1 MCLYLALMLNKRR
14 RFVKYVELP
23 FRLEYNKNMP
33 NENKKILLFD
43 FGMGDARAALVE
55 KNENT
60 INFLTFSQENFALEQ
75 KELVLKDAT
84 EVCAKLKDDLYT
96 KSGQEAEKIII
107 GLPSSFVE
115 CVSLNEKFKRDD
127 PDKKISAEELKKIEK
142 ALVGLAYKKLEE
154 SKELKEKN
162 LDHIY
167 TDFNCYN
174 INGYQI
180 DNILNK
186 TGSEIEIS
194 AVVNFI
200 SRSDHDFLNHTLI
213 KNLSLPITKIL
224 FSPLELS
231 RLYKFKNPQFSAI
244 IMYITQKSS
253 TLVLAQKN
261 ALSHIEAWPEGLEQ
275 ILEEKSGS
283 AFEKQLEV
291 YLKKISIFGSPPK
304 EILLAGLG
312 AQESVKEILT
322 HHTLPENL
330 TFNTLNLQNLKLD
343 PEKYKCF
350 GEKDTLEK
358 NLSIIALGEN
368 LINYG
373 I

>member
-1 MCLYLALMLNKRR
+1 
-14 RFVKYVELP
+14 
-23 FRLEYNKNMP
+23 MP

-55 KNENT
+55 KSGASVN
-60 INFLTFSQENFALEQ
+60 LLAFSQENFVLEQ
-75 KELVLKDAT
+75 KELILKDAAD
-84 EVCAKLKDDLYT
+84 VCAKLKDDLYK
-96 KSGQEAEKIII
+96 KSEQEAEEIVV
-107 GLPSSFVE
+107 GLPPSFVE
-115 CVSLNEKFKRDD
+115 CISLNEKFKRDD
-127 PDKKISAEELKKIEK
+127 PDKKISAQELEKIEK

-180 DNILNK
+180 DDILNK
-186 TGSEIEIS
+186 TGNEVEIG

-200 SRSDHDFLNHTLI
+200 SRSDHDFLNHILI
-213 KNLSLPITKIL
+213 KNLSLPIKKIL

-231 RLYKFKNPQFSAI
+231 RFYKFKNPQFSAI
-244 IMYITQKSS
+244 IMYIAQKSS
-253 TLVLAQKN
+253 ALVSTQKGTVSHVETL
-261 ALSHIEAWPEGLEQ
+261 PEGLEQ
-275 ILEEKSGS
+275 ILEEGSGN
-283 AFEKQLEV
+283 AFEKQLEI
-291 YLKKISIFGSPPK
+291 YLKKISAFGSLPK

-322 HHTLPENL
+322 RHTLPENL
-330 TFNTLNLQNLKLD
+330 TFGALSLQNLKLD

-358 NLSIIALGEN
+358 NLSLIALGEN